1 MDTLNVRKVLA
12 PTDLSD
18 SDATPLRY
26 AAMVSEHLGA
36 ALTVVYAD
44 PILYPGEVFL
54 AQPDDEQRMRQQIE
68 QRLCEWVLGAPHD
81 VVVIP
86 GQPVA
91 SILHAAETEKADL
104 IVMGTHARRGFH
116 RALLGSVA
124 EGVLHGSECP
134 VVTVS
139 QRLRP
144 AIDGPVR
151 FSKVLCPINFSDN
164 AYESLRW
171 ASRMA
176 SQFGTEL
183 VVVHVVEPDVRSRE
197 DADLRRVREWI
208 EPELQDVAS
217 YRELVLHGGA
227 AERVL
232 DCAEDLAADLLV
244 IGAQHKIFR
253 DTTVIGTTTERLVR
267 YASCPVMVVPRP
279 LVAPVTQFIAA
290 ATAASRS

>member
-1 MDTLNVRKVLA
+1 MSNLEVRRVLA

-26 AAMVSEHLGA
+26 ASLLSERLGA
-36 ALTVVYAD
+36 SLTVMYAD
-44 PILYPGEVFL
+44 PILYPGERI
-54 AQPDDEQRMRQQIE
+54 PSDPHDEERLRQQIE
-68 QRLCEWVLGAPHD
+68 QRLCEWVLGKKHETL
-81 VVVIP
+81 VIP

-91 SILHAAETEKADL
+91 SILHAAGERNADL

-144 AIDGPVR
+144 HEGAVSISKMICPV
-151 FSKVLCPINFSDN
+151 NFSDT
-164 AYESLRW
+164 AYASLRW

-176 SQFGTEL
+176 STFGTEL
-183 VVVHVVEPDVRSRE
+183 VVVHVIEPDAPPSE
-197 DADLRRVREWI
+197 TDLRRVREWI
-208 EPELQDVAS
+208 EPELGSAVS

-232 DCAEDLAADLLV
+232 DCAEDISADFLV
-244 IGAQHKIFR
+244 IGAQHKLFR

-267 YASCPVMVVPRP
+267 FASCPVMVVPRQ
-279 LVAPVTQFIAA
+279 LVAPVTQFNAA
-290 ATAASRS
+290 ASAASRR